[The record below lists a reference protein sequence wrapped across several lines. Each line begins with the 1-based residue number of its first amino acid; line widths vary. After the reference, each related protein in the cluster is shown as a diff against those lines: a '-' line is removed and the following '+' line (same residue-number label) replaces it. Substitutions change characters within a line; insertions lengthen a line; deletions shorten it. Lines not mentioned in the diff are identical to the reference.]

1 MSAYNFYPDEL
12 RFTPVRVVRCRVAH
26 APSLK
31 VEVQRLITEP
41 ARFPNLAYA
50 NASAMYQQRVHQVMA
65 NILKVLLDGFE
76 GHDFEAIYRELCQCY
91 GCRAQRAAVKEH
103 IHRIQTKG
111 YLTPDFYLTRRF
123 DEDFKVEAYYVH

>member
-31 VEVQRLITEP
+31 VEVQRLVTEP

>member
-1 MSAYNFYPDEL
+1 MSAYNFYPTEL
-12 RFTPVRVVRCRVAH
+12 YFTPLRVARCCVAH
-26 APSLK
+26 CPSLK
-31 VEVQRLITEP
+31 VEVQKLVTEP
-41 ARFPNLAYA
+41 ESFPNLAYA
-50 NASAMYQQRVHQVMA
+50 NSSAMYQQRVRQVMA

-76 GHDFEAIYRELCQCY
+76 GHSFEEIYRELCQRY